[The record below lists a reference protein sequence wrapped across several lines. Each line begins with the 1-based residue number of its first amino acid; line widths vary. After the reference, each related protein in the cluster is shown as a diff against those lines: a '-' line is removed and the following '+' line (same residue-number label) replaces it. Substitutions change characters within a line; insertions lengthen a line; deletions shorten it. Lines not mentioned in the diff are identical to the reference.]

1 MKASDEKSS
10 RCDHENGNQYTY
22 LLIVVEGMGKRN
34 PHQVGKAEK
43 IPKGF
48 LFDIVKLALK
58 MIDLYISR
66 FTEKRRRTVVT
77 VQGLTGLKK
86 TDGVNWETVKAIGF
100 LYPNILDT
108 LSNIFSGSS
117 KRIKT
122 SMLMHWQR

>member
-1 MKASDEKSS
+1 MDSYNDFI
-10 RCDHENGNQYTY
+10 
-22 LLIVVEGMGKRN
+22 LLKFEIF
-34 PHQVGKAEK
+34 AE
-43 IPKGF
+43 
-48 LFDIVKLALK
+48 A
-58 MIDLYISR
+58 
-66 FTEKRRRTVVT
+66 RTLEYVT

-100 LYPNILDT
+100 LYLNILDT